1 MEQVKK
7 GKKRRGFTK
16 EDGKAY
22 LMLLPYIIL
31 FSTFILVPVVIAIG
45 LSFTYFDVINKP
57 SFTGLLNYI
66 TLFTQDEVFLK
77 YVLPNTFLYA
87 LIVGPGGYVISFL
100 LAWMLAQ
107 IQPLP
112 RTILALCIY
121 TPSMLGGVF
130 IGVIWKT
137 IFSGDQSGWFNS
149 ILLRLGLIDT
159 PIQFLLTSDYFMLIM
174 IIVSLWSA
182 MGIGFLSMISGILN
196 IDQELYEAA
205 YVDGAKELQIYLKVI
220 IPLIKPAI
228 ATAAI
233 LVFQQVWTNM
243 EASNYYVNDEGM
255 KSLAFYMNTLSS
267 GTGNTVAGQGVAAA
281 ASLIMFVPNL
291 ILFCILQKNV
301 MNTMA
306 HSGIK

>member
-1 MEQVKK
+1 MAYKGHKINPKKFEPGQIKIFLLVLPMVILTGLPIIFIIFHAFKPMEELFAFPPKFITTNPTLDNFRK
-7 GKKRRGFTK
+7 LF
-16 EDGKAY
+16 KASRTAGIPLSKY
-22 LMLLPYIIL
+22 VFNSLLITVTVVFSSLI
-31 FSTFILVPVVIAIG
+31 FSTAASYALSKLKFKGRELMMQINQFAIMFVPVAVMIPRYLVVNTLG
-45 LSFTYFDVINKP
+45 MTNTYWSQI
-57 SFTGLLNYI
+57 
-66 TLFTQDEVFLK
+66 
-77 YVLPNTFLYA
+77 LP
-87 LIVGPGGYVISFL
+87 LI
-100 LAWMLAQ
+100 
-107 IQPLP
+107 PLP
-112 RTILALCIY
+112 VALF
-121 TPSMLGGVF
+121 LVKQF
-130 IGVIWKT
+130 V
-137 IFSGDQSGWFNS
+137 DQVPQS
-149 ILLRLGLIDT
+149 LI
-159 PIQFLLTSDYFMLIM
+159 
-174 IIVSLWSA
+174 
-182 MGIGFLSMISGILN
+182 
-196 IDQELYEAA
+196 EAA

-255 KSLAFYMNTLSS
+255 KALAFYMNTLSS